1 MRQIAALFLACAL
14 AFAPRPGAAE
24 EAVDLALVL
33 VADVSRSID
42 DFEYD
47 LQKVGYEAALRDP
60 RVLAAIRGGAIGRI
74 ALNYV
79 EFASSFEVKTVVD
92 WTLIHDSASAE
103 DFAARVRSAPRS
115 FYGRTSISAG
125 VAHAMK
131 NLATSG
137 LEATRR
143 VIDVSGDGVNNN
155 GRHMP
160 DLRDEAVEAGITI
173 NGLAIVNDRP
183 QPWVAAAGMQFIQGG
198 LEGYFRE
205 SVIGGPGAFVI
216 VVENFANFGEA
227 MTRKLITE
235 ISGLALPP
243 RRHAGP

>member
-1 MRQIAALFLACAL
+1 MRHFAALFIACAL
-14 AFAPRPGAAE
+14 ALAPRPGAAD

-47 LQKVGYEAALRDP
+47 LQKHGYEAALSDP

-92 WTLIHDSASAE
+92 WTIIHDGASASG
-103 DFAARVRSAPRS
+103 FAARVRAAPRS

-125 VAHAMK
+125 VELAMK

-160 DLRDEAVEAGITI
+160 DVRDEAVEAGITI

-183 QPWVAAAGMQFIQGG
+183 QPWAVAGQYIAGG
-198 LEGYFRE
+198 LDGYYRDA
-205 SVIGGPGAFVI
+205 VIGGPGAFVI
-216 VVENFANFGEA
+216 VVQDFSNFGEA
-227 MTRKLITE
+227 MARKLITE
-235 ISGLALPP
+235 ISGLALPL
-243 RRHAGP
+243 RQLAGP

>member
-1 MRQIAALFLACAL
+1 MRQFVALLLAAVIAL
-14 AFAPRPGAAE
+14 APRPAAAD

-42 DFEYD
+42 DYEYD
-47 LQKVGYEAALRDP
+47 LQKRGYEAALSDP
-60 RVLAAIRGGAIGRI
+60 RVIAAIRGGAIGRI
-74 ALNYV
+74 ALNYL
-79 EFASSFEVKTVVD
+79 EFASSFEVKTVVG
-92 WTLIHDSASAE
+92 WTIIHDAASAQA
-103 DFAARVRSAPRS
+103 FAASVRAAPRS

-125 VAHAMK
+125 VELAMK
-131 NLATSG
+131 NLASSG

-160 DLRDEAVEAGITI
+160 DVRDEAVEAGITI
-173 NGLAIVNDRP
+173 NGLAIINDRP
-183 QPWVAAAGMQFIQGG
+183 QPWAMGGQFIPGG
-198 LEGYFRE
+198 LDGYYRD
-205 SVIGGPGAFVI
+205 SVVGGPGAFVI
-216 VVENFANFGEA
+216 VVEDFPSFGEA

-243 RRHAGP
+243 RKLAGP